1 MNRYWHQKKMNHCLC
16 IDYWTCDYWRINFL
30 LNNNIIYG
38 KHRYATH
45 LWNLIDIFFNNSRQN
60 LWGESA
66 GYPWTRILAS
76 NDERPFVGTFLS
88 LSCSKFSSWAEILGL
103 AKSMHG
109 IEYITMK
116 KAVEPHIDRTN
127 KNIETSKS
135 LAARVTMKTTC
146 DCHPPGSYPAA
157 ASWQWTSGRPSSH
170 GLSWRELK
178 GMTVMIILT
187 GAGWWI
193 ISQMRFIFGWWFL
206 DTFWMLNWNSPWV
219 GACGLMF
226 LWRRLQTY
234 IANPRIRSP
243 SVFAHAW
250 QEAGWTQGGLG
261 CLRPTWHFCNL
272 SSVNRW
278 LENHLKASGDCRTRY
293 LASCWSSCEK
303 SSRPK
308 FFEAHVRT
316 SWLERPTSENNTL
329 LNQCWLWRTVDSKS

>member
-1 MNRYWHQKKMNHCLC
+1 MMNRCWHQKKLNHCLC

-187 GAGWWI
+187 GVGWWI

-219 GACGLMF
+219 GACVWCSSGEDCKRTLPT
-226 LWRRLQTY
+226 LESGR
-234 IANPRIRSP
+234 PP
-243 SVFAHAW
+243 SLPTPGRKLDGHK
-250 QEAGWTQGGLG
+250 AGWDVWDLHG
-261 CLRPTWHFCNL
+261 
-272 SSVNRW
+272 
-278 LENHLKASGDCRTRY
+278 
-293 LASCWSSCEK
+293 
-303 SSRPK
+303 
-308 FFEAHVRT
+308 T
-316 SWLERPTSENNTL
+316 SAI
-329 LNQCWLWRTVDSKS
+329 

>member
-1 MNRYWHQKKMNHCLC
+1 MRGICGLPMNTNPRLK
-16 IDYWTCDYWRINFL
+16 WRTAFRRHL
-30 LNNNIIYG
+30 LVVILQQVQLLGRNIRFG
-38 KHRYATH
+38 
-45 LWNLIDIFFNNSRQN
+45 
-60 LWGESA
+60 
-66 GYPWTRILAS
+66 
-76 NDERPFVGTFLS
+76 
-88 LSCSKFSSWAEILGL
+88 GL

-219 GACGLMF
+219 GACVWCSSGEDCKRTLPT
-226 LWRRLQTY
+226 LESGR
-234 IANPRIRSP
+234 PP
-243 SVFAHAW
+243 SLPTPGRKLDGHK
-250 QEAGWTQGGLG
+250 AGWDVWDLHG
-261 CLRPTWHFCNL
+261 
-272 SSVNRW
+272 
-278 LENHLKASGDCRTRY
+278 
-293 LASCWSSCEK
+293 
-303 SSRPK
+303 
-308 FFEAHVRT
+308 T
-316 SWLERPTSENNTL
+316 SAI
-329 LNQCWLWRTVDSKS
+329 